1 MIKSL
6 KFRSEESINNF
17 IRDNKVQLIS
27 IETIE
32 EEYDT
37 GLRLPNGKTFITTRE
52 VYKLWYNTDEQ
63 VI

>member
-17 IRDNKVQLIS
+17 IRDNKIQLIS
-27 IETIE
+27 IETLE

-37 GLRLPNGKTFITTRE
+37 GLRLPRGGAFITTRE

-63 VI
+63 EI